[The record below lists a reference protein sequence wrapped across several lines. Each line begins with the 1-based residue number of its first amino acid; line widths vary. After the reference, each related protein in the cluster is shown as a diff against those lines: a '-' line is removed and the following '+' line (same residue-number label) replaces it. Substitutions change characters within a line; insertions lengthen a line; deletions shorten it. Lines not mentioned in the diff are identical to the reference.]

1 MKIQK
6 LTPLILALLL
16 FGCGKDSSNNKSESS
31 NEARNNEVQE
41 EEVNYPPDGSN
52 IEGKYIAR
60 FTTLNPHVNG
70 TVPGS
75 VTFFREKD
83 RVMVY
88 LRLFAG
94 YPKAWH
100 QQKIYEG
107 TRCPTLADDTNG
119 DGYIDIVEAEA
130 VLGKVLIPLD
140 ADISSQ
146 RSGRNF
152 YPLGDPSGS
161 YYYERTTSFSRL
173 FRDLKD
179 IKNASEEYKKLG
191 PDEGFSLE
199 GKAVLVQGVSQEVEF
214 PETVASTSRYK
225 PFQTLPIVCGTFV
238 SDNQITGTLDDGEIP
253 GPIADVEEGQDR
265 PAREGDGETERDD
278 PPTRDSDRTNDA
290 DSGNSPTVDSDG
302 RSPTQPTPRPPRD
315 YGDNSS
321 GEEEEDSGGGR
332 RFPWPWGGGRD
343 NNDNPPT
350 PDTPREEEA
359 EETPSTPSS
368 APSEEETPAPSAPAP
383 ESESEE

>member
-6 LTPLILALLL
+6 LTPLILALFL
-16 FGCGKDSSNNKSESS
+16 FGCGKDSNNNKGESS

-41 EEVNYPPDGSN
+41 EVSYPPDGSN

-146 RSGRNF
+146 RSGRSF

-161 YYYERTTSFSRL
+161 YFYERTTSFSRL

-179 IKNASEEYKKLG
+179 IKNASEEFKKLG

-225 PFQTLPIVCGTFV
+225 PFQTIPIVCGIFV
-238 SDNQITGTLDDGEIP
+238 EDNQVTGTLDDGEIP
-253 GPIADVEEGQDR
+253 GPIADIEEGQDR
-265 PAREGDGETERDD
+265 PARDGDGETERDD
-278 PPTRDSDRTNDA
+278 PPSRDSDRTNDA

-302 RSPTQPTPRPPRD
+302 RSPTQPSPRPPRD
-315 YGDNSS
+315 YGDNNSN
-321 GEEEEDSGGGR
+321 EEEEDSGGGR

-343 NNDNPPT
+343 NNDTPPA
-350 PDTPREEEA
+350 PETPREEEVPTTPSP
-359 EETPSTPSS
+359 EETTP
-368 APSEEETPAPSAPAP
+368 PSAPAP